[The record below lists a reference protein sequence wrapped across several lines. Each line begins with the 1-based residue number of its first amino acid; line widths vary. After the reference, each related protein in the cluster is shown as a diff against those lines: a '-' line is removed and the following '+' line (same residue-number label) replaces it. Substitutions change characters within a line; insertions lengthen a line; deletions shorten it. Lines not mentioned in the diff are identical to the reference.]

1 MRNQTLVSAFAEITG
16 SHVKEL
22 FQLSALSISHER
34 SGVARALELSEKA
47 VEDLLR
53 ASVPAATN
61 YSKCFSPEVTL
72 QPISFC
78 ADAFAS
84 SSDMK
89 KMGSTNKIENILKTI
104 SMVYI
109 SSILFLLNYLICCY
123 CCGFDLFYFYC

>member
-1 MRNQTLVSAFAEITG
+1 MRNQTLLSAFAEITG
-16 SHVKEL
+16 SEL

-84 SSDMK
+84 NSDMK

-109 SSILFLLNYLICCY
+109 SSILFLLNYLIFCCY
-123 CCGFDLFYFYC
+123 